1 EREFICAYNDASP
14 CTTGQYT
21 LNVSRK
27 TISDHFGRNKGC
39 TRAIRKW
46 PLFCRKH
53 YQRITYHRALW
64 QARKLELI
72 DDQLDTIE
80 RQYPGIIYKI
90 QLKKSEE
97 KRLADFARA
106 TAFADHLD
114 SRSLNTPTR
123 KSKSFEAPIQVL
135 QQLNS
140 FLGDQKT
147 KRDCKDTLAI
157 LRNMLNNGETKEIP
171 SIEFLPQIP

>member
-1 EREFICAYNDASP
+1 MLKDSNPNNCSNIEREFICAYNDTSP

-21 LNVSRK
+21 LNISRK
-27 TISDHFGRNKGC
+27 TIPDHFGRNKDC
-39 TRAIRKW
+39 TRAIGKW
-46 PLFCRKH
+46 PLFYRKH

-80 RQYPGIIYKI
+80 RQYPGIFYKI

-106 TAFADHLD
+106 TAFADD
-114 SRSLNTPTR
+114 VDPRSLDLPTT
-123 KSKSFEAPIQVL
+123 KSEFRGPNSSSSAAEQLPWRQEDEAGL
-135 QQLNS
+135 
-140 FLGDQKT
+140 
-147 KRDCKDTLAI
+147 
-157 LRNMLNNGETKEIP
+157 
-171 SIEFLPQIP
+171 